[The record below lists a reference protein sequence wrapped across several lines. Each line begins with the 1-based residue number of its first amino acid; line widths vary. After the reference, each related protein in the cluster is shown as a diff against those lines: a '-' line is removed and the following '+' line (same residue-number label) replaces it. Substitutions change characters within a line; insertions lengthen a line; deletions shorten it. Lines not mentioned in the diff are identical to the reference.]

1 MSINFIPKDL
11 KGKNWFAHALALTN
25 CLVLK
30 SGQNLCQSTFFT
42 SFMQLMQ
49 YAIRGLPVWNQL
61 LVICLNT
68 PRDLL
73 EGIL

>member
-1 MSINFIPKDL
+1 
-11 KGKNWFAHALALTN
+11 
-25 CLVLK
+25 
-30 SGQNLCQSTFFT
+30 
-42 SFMQLMQ
+42 MQLMQ